1 MASIESLPPDQ
12 RAVLELVLRRGR
24 SYDEIAQLLS
34 IDRAGVRQRALN
46 ALDALG
52 PEAGVPAERRALITD
67 YLLSALPPR
76 VTEQVRE
83 RLAESPGERA
93 WARVIAAELEPIAA
107 HPLPEIPAA
116 GDIAPAQAAAPPA
129 VAPPEPETRRLP
141 RRPARE
147 AEAPEAKPRR
157 RGLRL
162 GGPELKLP
170 SRPKRRKEALGP
182 RPALEPGRQRP
193 PSRRGGMFV
202 LVAAGLIVL
211 AIILIVALG
220 GGGNSKNTPSTPGST
235 NAQGPLTS
243 STPTTASTPT
253 TGTNGSG
260 QLVAQ
265 INLNPPSGG
274 SAKGV
279 ADVVRSGSTQ
289 GLEIVASGLK
299 ANTKTNAY
307 AVWLYNSPADSHLLG
322 FVNPAVGSN
331 GNLRT
336 VGTLPSNASHFG
348 QILITLETQAKPTS
362 PGTIILQGQLKG
374 LS

>member
-34 IDRAGVRQRALN
+34 IDRAGVRQRALS

-107 HPLPEIPAA
+107 RPLPEIPAA

-129 VAPPEPETRRLP
+129 AAPPKPEARRLP
-141 RRPARE
+141 RR
-147 AEAPEAKPRR
+147 AERGAEPTEAKPRR

-162 GGPELKLP
+162 PGPELKLP
-170 SRPKRRKEALGP
+170 SRPKRNETLGP
-182 RPALEPGRQRP
+182 RPPVEPGRQRP

-202 LVAAGLIVL
+202 LAAAGLIVL

-220 GGGNSKNTPSTPGST
+220 GGGKSKKLTPTASGTT
-235 NAQGPLTS
+235 NAAAPT
-243 STPTTASTPT
+243 TPTTASTPT

-274 SAKGV
+274 NAKGV

-289 GLEIVASGLK
+289 GLEIVASGLA

-307 AVWLYNSPADSHLLG
+307 AVWLYNSPSDSHLLG

-331 GNLRT
+331 GSLRT
-336 VGTLPSNASHFG
+336 VGTLPPNASHYG
-348 QILITLETQAKPTS
+348 QLLITLETQAKPTK
-362 PGTIILQGQLKG
+362 PGTTVLKGQLKG